1 MEDNTVLIPKEYT
14 VVLNGKE
21 YRVYPMKL
29 KDYHRSDKLFS
40 KINDEYLF
48 LNLPTPVTDSLG
60 NVVKDEKGNVKL
72 DYTAFNAMCDIFEM
86 ALRIPRKEV
95 VDVIDLENGVQVLD
109 MFRGISG
116 LKKKIMDNLNQI
128 PIPKLG

>member
-72 DYTAFNAMCDIFEM
+72 DYTEGYIEQM
-86 ALRIPRKEV
+86 LRYGR
-95 VDVIDLENGVQVLD
+95 DY
-109 MFRGISG
+109 S
-116 LKKKIMDNLNQI
+116 NLTI
-128 PIPKLG
+128 